1 MYCNG
6 GMVTMVS
13 KLNSFQRY
21 VALKQAALPVSADYD
36 DARLF
41 CVRYLDVNI
50 PDSAYARLQFDNQLW
65 AYLPQDRK
73 Q

>member
-1 MYCNG
+1 
-6 GMVTMVS
+6 MVTMAS
-13 KLNSFQRY
+13 QLNGLQRY
-21 VALKQAALPVSADYD
+21 VALKQAALPSDEAYD
-36 DARLF
+36 LARLF
-41 CVRYLDVNI
+41 CLHYLDVGI